1 MSPLVRE
8 LLRAA
13 AIMLGSLIAAM
24 VVRRILSTLARRFD
38 RTQADMVDHVF
49 RALGL
54 PAVLLIL
61 LGGIYLSLYQVVA
74 WQPALASYKRWFVA
88 AATLIVV
95 MAISRFVSLA
105 LMWYARRTE
114 EAGGPPGQ
122 LGLLRKLAILV
133 IWILGILQ
141 VLSQMGQPIATVL
154 ASLGIASLAIG
165 LALQD
170 TIANLFA
177 GFYIV
182 ADRSIRAG
190 DYVRLESGDEGFVE
204 QVGWR
209 NTRIR
214 LWANN
219 IVLVP
224 NNKLVQSIITNM
236 TLPNPVL
243 SVYTWCG
250 VSYSS
255 DLEEVERV
263 TLEVANKVIRDH
275 PGAELSYNPVV
286 RFKEFGDSN
295 ITFVVIFRANE
306 VGAQYLLQHEFVKA
320 LHKRFKEEN
329 IDISFPIR
337 KLVWEEGV
345 PFPVEQASARQI
357 SSKVP

>member
-1 MSPLVRE
+1 MWKGSEVTWLQ
-8 LLRAA
+8 LLRVG
-13 AIMLGSLIAAM
+13 LFLVGSIVVAL
-24 VVRRILSTLARRFD
+24 VVRRILSTLARKLD
-38 RTQADMVDHVF
+38 RSQQDLLDDLL
-49 RALGL
+49 RAMRL
-54 PAVLLIL
+54 PAELLIML
-61 LGGIYLSLYQVVA
+61 AGVYLAMLQISM
-74 WQPALASYKRWFVA
+74 WKPAIEGHSKWFGA

-95 MAISRFVSLA
+95 IALSRFTSLA
-105 LMWYARRTE
+105 LTWYEQRTAE
-114 EAGGPPGQ
+114 DGGPPGQ
-122 LGLLRKLAILV
+122 VGLLRKIAVLA
-133 IWILGILQ
+133 IWILGTLQILWQ
-141 VLSQMGQPIATVL
+141 LGQPIGTVL

-190 DYVRLESGDEGFVE
+190 DYVKLENGDEGFVE
-204 QVGWR
+204 AVGWR

-224 NNKLVQSIITNM
+224 NNKLVQSTITNM

-250 VSYSS
+250 VSYAS
-255 DLEEVERV
+255 DLERVEKV
-263 TLEVANKVIRDH
+263 TIEVANEVIH
-275 PGAELSYNPVV
+275 AFAGADLSYNPVV

-295 ITFVVIFRANE
+295 ITFVVVFRAVE
-306 VGAQYLLQHEFVKA
+306 VGAQYLLKHEFVKA

-329 IDISFPIR
+329 VDISFPIR
-337 KLVWEEGV
+337 KLVWEDRT
-345 PFPVEQASARQI
+345 PFPVEQVAP
-357 SSKVP
+357 K